1 MRRTQDRIGDVSL
14 KAPRNNTLQRT
25 ALHLLM
31 HAASGGVRCFHT
43 PMDLTF
49 DPVAAAKAY
58 AGMDTEELVRIAY
71 LEPDYVPEAK
81 ALALRELDNRGIPGN
96 RKNLIRQVRDEIR
109 GRDRA
114 SERRSAKNF
123 EQLQTLK
130 FRIAAGSLICG
141 LWFIALFAPAMIEE
155 WSKTADGAGF
165 FLLGVWAIAA
175 IDAVRKARRGTR
187 RQLYLVVVVPV
198 ILLLVGITIRLV
210 K

>member
-1 MRRTQDRIGDVSL
+1 
-14 KAPRNNTLQRT
+14 
-25 ALHLLM
+25 
-31 HAASGGVRCFHT
+31 
-43 PMDLTF
+43 MDLAF
-49 DPVAAAKAY
+49 DPVAAAKTY
-58 AGMDTEELVRIAY
+58 AGMDTEELIRIAY

-114 SERRSAKNF
+114 SERLSAKNF

-141 LWFIALFAPAMIEE
+141 LWLVALFAPAMVRE
-155 WSKTADGAGF
+155 WSKTADGASF
-165 FLLGVWAIAA
+165 FLLGVWAIAVV
-175 IDAVRKARRGTR
+175 DAVRKARRGAR
-187 RQLYLVVVVPV
+187 HQLYLIVVIPA
-198 ILLLVGITIRLV
+198 ILLLVGVTIRLV